1 MVYLLLASLCDQPE
15 NARQITR
22 AGMGLWVDINTVSED
37 ELHTSIS
44 RVLSEPRYIIQK
56 NMNLKRLMH
65 VCEHFIYESSRY
77 VSSVKATKTNYQR
90 ELSKLFQ
97 IKLPYAAAK
106 IVMGVQT
113 DKK

>member
-1 MVYLLLASLCDQPE
+1 
-15 NARQITR
+15 
-22 AGMGLWVDINTVSED
+22 
-37 ELHTSIS
+37 
-44 RVLSEPRYIIQK
+44 
-56 NMNLKRLMH
+56 MH

-113 DKK
+113 DKNQLFNMITEPNKSRTFLKRENVLSLRASNTRYRVDL